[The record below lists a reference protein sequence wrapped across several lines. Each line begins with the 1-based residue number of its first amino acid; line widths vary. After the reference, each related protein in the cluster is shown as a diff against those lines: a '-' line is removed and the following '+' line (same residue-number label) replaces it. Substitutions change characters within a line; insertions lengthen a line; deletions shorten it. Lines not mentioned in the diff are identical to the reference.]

1 MKKKMLKICMS
12 TLLTMSMGFAM
23 AGCGSLNG
31 GSNDSTSTK
40 SEETS
45 EEIAGSITV
54 SGSSALLP
62 LMEQAIE
69 KFNAKYPDASI
80 SAQAGGSGTGLTQ
93 VMDGTVDIGNSDIF
107 AEEKLDKDKA
117 STLVDHQVVAESFA
131 IAVNK
136 SVGVDN
142 LTKDQIKK
150 IFLGEI
156 KNWKEVGG
164 KDQEIFVIHRKDG
177 SGTRATFEKKLLD
190 GTKENDAIGI
200 MQDSNGA
207 VLSAMKQNEGA
218 ISYLGLA
225 YLNGDDAKNAG
236 IVATKIDGVSA
247 EKNSIADGSYKFWS
261 WGHMYTKGEAKG
273 LSKQFIDYISSS
285 EVKEIVDNLGFVS
298 ISDMKVKE

>member
-12 TLLTMSMGFAM
+12 TLLTMSIGFAM

-31 GSNDSTSTK
+31 GAKNSASSQDAK
-40 SEETS
+40 TS
-45 EEIAGSITV
+45 EAASGSITV

-62 LMEQAIE
+62 LMEQSIE
-69 KFNAKYPDASI
+69 KFNAKYPDATI

-117 STLVDHQVVAESFA
+117 STLVDNKVCAESFA
-131 IAVNK
+131 VALNK
-136 SVGVDN
+136 SIGVDN

-177 SGTRATFEKKLLD
+177 SGTRATFEKQLLD
-190 GTKENDAIGI
+190 GTKENDSIGV

-236 IVATKIDGVSA
+236 IIGSKIDGVAA
-247 EKNSIADGSYKFWS
+247 EKNTISDGSYKFWS

-273 LSKQFIDYISSS
+273 LSKQFIDYISSD
-285 EVKEIVDNLGFVS
+285 EVKDIVEKLGFVS
-298 ISDMKVKE
+298 VSDMKVK